1 MPAAKASYRFCF
13 GPWNLSEGQDPYGP
27 PTRSV
32 QTFGWKLQQLKDAG
46 FDAMMFH
53 DDDVVPDIDSKS
65 EIQILKESREMARRL
80 KDAGVV
86 AEIVAPRLWFS
97 PMTIDG
103 AFTSN
108 DRKCR
113 QYAIDRSRRC
123 IDIGR
128 TLGCNLLVL
137 WLAREGSYI
146 RESKNA
152 RRCVDLLVDAVD
164 ALLAHDKKVRIAIE
178 PKPNE
183 PMDVAYVPT
192 IGHALALAQLTRDP
206 KRVGCL
212 IESAHAILAGLDPAD
227 EIDFACAFGKL
238 WSVHLNDQN
247 GLKFDQDK
255 PFGSANLRVA
265 FNQVRA
271 LERNQYGRKGEYVA
285 FDVHPFRTTREEHWM
300 RHLINSRR
308 TFEILVEKA
317 RSFDEAA
324 AQKLIA
330 ERNYQDLDQMVLE
343 HLMGVES

>member
-1 MPAAKASYRFCF
+1 MTAASQEYRFCF

-27 PTRSV
+27 PVRQP

-53 DDDVVPDIDSKS
+53 DDDVVPDIDAKS
-65 EIQILKESREMARRL
+65 DIQISKEAREMGKRL
-80 KDAGVV
+80 RDAGVA

-103 AFTSN
+103 AYTSN

-113 QYAIDRSRRC
+113 QYAIDRSKRC
-123 IDIGR
+123 IDIGKAVG
-128 TLGCNLLVL
+128 TNLLVL

-152 RRCVDLLVDAVD
+152 RKCVDYLVEAIDAM
-164 ALLAHDKKVRIAIE
+164 LAHDKKVRIAIE

-183 PMDVAYVPT
+183 PMDVAYIPT
-192 IGHALALAQLTRDP
+192 IGHALALAQLTSDP

-271 LERNQYGRKGEYVA
+271 LERNQYARKGAYVA
-285 FDVHPFRTTREEHWM
+285 FDVHPFRTTRPEHWVH
-300 RHLINSRR
+300 HLVNSKR
-308 TFEILVEKA
+308 TFEILLAKA
-317 RSFDEAA
+317 RTFDEST
-324 AQKLIA
+324 AQGLIA
-330 ERNYQDLDQMVLE
+330 ERNYQDLDQMVLQ
-343 HLMGVES
+343 HLMGVA